1 MCYHYYFLLLPVF
14 VGGLF
19 LVSFNCY
26 FWGFFRIR
34 FFFFLSH
41 LLKGITKKLHP
52 CLLCYCCQSP
62 PFPYFLDPESRYIH
76 FNFVTMYHARF
87 FFYPSPPSLPG
98 SYFLHLCQSLCLFFS
113 RTPHPSSLYLLM
125 ILEIASL
132 VSMATVTVFRF
143 LCIKAPL
150 PSY

>member
-26 FWGFFRIR
+26 FWGVFRIR

-62 PFPYFLDPESRYIH
+62 H
-76 FNFVTMYHARF
+76 
-87 FFYPSPPSLPG
+87 SPTFWTPSLVISILTLSPCITQDIFFILHPPR
-98 SYFLHLCQSLCLFFS
+98 SYFLHLCQSLCLFFA